1 MKKLYSK
8 PQIFIE
14 DFAVSQSVAS
24 GCTSKAG
31 FYMDKCGIK
40 TYDPAFNRDVIIFSK
55 GATGSICTANDGGGQ
70 DNNGTCYHIP
80 IEGNKYFGS

>member
-1 MKKLYSK
+1 MKKFYSK

-14 DFAVSQSVAS
+14 EFTVSQSVAS

-31 FYMDKCGIK
+31 FYMDKCGIA
-40 TYDPAFNRDVIIFSK
+40 TYDPIFNRDVIVFSK
-55 GATGSICTANDGGGQ
+55 GSAGSICTVKDGGGQ

-80 IEGNKYFGS
+80 NGVNKYFGS